1 MALNYSKQYT
11 FSPNTT
17 ILSSQ
22 VNTNFDDIGAVF
34 TGLEAGT
41 KSFTTL
47 KIDDVNA
54 AITPASAGATATSTA
69 NRLAQVI
76 NQIKTGFGLTNW
88 YDTVERKGQILQLVT
103 ATSTTSFSTTSTSF
117 QNTNL
122 SASITPTYSTSKIIV
137 LACAGFRHNAAVSGQ
152 GYITLLRDSTNLA
165 GSDGIV
171 STQANGADVWG
182 NGTVLFV
189 DAPGDTSAHTYR
201 VAVRTSSS
209 SNTVAYGYSANQT
222 QFIVLAEVKL

>member
-88 YDTVERKGQILQLVT
+88 YDTVDRKGQILQLVT
-103 ATSTTSFSTTSTSF
+103 GTSTTSFSTSSTSF

-122 SASITPTYSTSKIIV
+122 SASITPTNSSSKIIV
-137 LACAGFRHNAAVSGQ
+137 FACAGFRHNSAVAGQ

-165 GSDGIV
+165 GSDGLV
-171 STQANGADVWG
+171 STQSNSADVWG

-201 VAVRTSSS
+201 VAIRTSSA
-209 SNTVAYGYSANQT
+209 SNTAAYGYSANQT